1 MRPGFV
7 LGEVANGLRRNAS
20 MVVSVV
26 LVTFISLTFVGAA
39 ILMQM
44 QIGQMKNFWYDR
56 AQVGIYMCT
65 AISPGET
72 CTAGEASQGMGVR
85 DSSPFVPRRPNSSPM
100 KTIGIPGSINC
111 RATPTGW
118 PPSSRRRPPAS
129 GPRY

>member
-1 MRPGFV
+1 MR
-7 LGEVANGLRRNAS
+7 LGLWLSEAANGLRRNAS

-72 CTAGEASQGMGVR
+72 CTAGEADQIDAVKAQLVSPTSLR
-85 DSSPFVPRRPNSSPM
+85 SSPSTTSKRTIRRSRTSRSS
-100 KTIGIPGSINC
+100 S
-111 RATPTGW
+111 RATRWPTT
-118 PPSSRRRPPAS
+118 
-129 GPRY
+129 